1 MLDVA
6 SQLLSHRT
14 LAALGTTQRTAPY
27 CFGKAIEQ
35 PVGSR
40 TQHPKRQQRLVDAV
54 CSVVQLSGPLRLV
67 VALDQAPALGDGR
80 PHAYEDNS
88 LVVGKMDNHLPNA
101 PSTDWRAERPSC
113 PGQAPNLFLEAEW
126 SRSIS
131 SQQRCPGLSM
141 GTKGPEK
148 GMPAP
153 RRLATAVPL
162 LSVPVQRQPSSRP
175 GIANEL
181 VRRRALQPENECER
195 EERRQKPEGAGESDC
210 AAHWPHPQRAAAD
223 ASVDRHAPDPAH
235 AGGPSVAGPAQH
247 ADESRGLHDTEGGAP
262 DRSRDC
268 RCRCRVE
275 LQQHER

>member
-80 PHAYEDNS
+80 PHAYEVNS

-113 PGQAPNLFLEAEW
+113 RGQAPNLFLEAEW

-131 SQQRCPGLSM
+131 SQQRCPGLLHGNQRS
-141 GTKGPEK
+141 GEGYACSS
-148 GMPAP
+148 PACN
-153 RRLATAVPL
+153 RRPLA
-162 LSVPVQRQPSSRP
+162 
-175 GIANEL
+175 
-181 VRRRALQPENECER
+181 
-195 EERRQKPEGAGESDC
+195 
-210 AAHWPHPQRAAAD
+210 QRAGPTTTLFTARYRQRAGS
-223 ASVDRHAPDPAH
+223 AS
-235 AGGPSVAGPAQH
+235 GPA
-247 ADESRGLHDTEGGAP
+247 A
-262 DRSRDC
+262 
-268 RCRCRVE
+268 
-275 LQQHER
+275 